1 MFTLKDQTE
10 SVLRSWL
17 GPSLHPFSSRPGPNI
32 TLPRYT
38 LAHTLG
44 ERSRFDRETRV
55 LRAHNRLGSVSASPP
70 TTLTTLN
77 PKRISETGVTSLSVA
92 AQTLGEEYTD
102 IWQSTSNGTGVSQRR
117 RLALILL
124 PVLPVYVAARLN
136 LWYPPGDSTL
146 GKVRQSLPATLGI
159 AGETNLALFY
169 LRGVYYDLVKRVLG
183 IRYVRGL
190 RASPFICRGW
200 LKRVPR
206 FDFSIHRCRK
216 IQTVDRRRTL
226 SWEYCLPRDWLID
239 LSHGFVL

>member
-1 MFTLKDQTE
+1 M
-10 SVLRSWL
+10 
-17 GPSLHPFSSRPGPNI
+17 
-32 TLPRYT
+32 
-38 LAHTLG
+38 
-44 ERSRFDRETRV
+44 
-55 LRAHNRLGSVSASPP
+55 SASPP
-70 TTLTTLN
+70 TPLTTLN

-102 IWQSTSNGTGVSQRR
+102 IWQSTSSGTGVSQRR

-146 GKVRQSLPATLGI
+146 GKVRQSLPATLEI
-159 AGETNLALFY
+159 AGEINLALFY
-169 LRGVYYDLVKRVLG
+169 LRGVYYDLVKRILG

-190 RASPFICRGW
+190 RLSIFRRW
-200 LKRVPR
+200 LKPEPR

-216 IQTVDRRRTL
+216 IQTVDRHRTL

-239 LSHGFVL
+239 LSHGFVLLRPPQILPEIRLGKKVNQQQV